1 MPTIESIVNFLTRR
15 KRTADFFWQ
24 LAERH
29 AKFLYNAALRYAGS
43 RYDAEDLVQETFL
56 IAFKQFEAL
65 RDERKFKGWLFAIL
79 RNTYLKNIRPDSRR
93 KESEY
98 EDGIDY
104 IGVLEDT
111 VEHTDANRIYEQ
123 KVESKQIQHL
133 LDELPEKHKSP
144 LLLYYMVEMS
154 YQEIAQALELPI
166 GTVMSRLSRAKQM
179 LKKKILRLHMRD
191 SHTSNVIQFPRRK
204 SHK

>member
-29 AKFLYNAALRYAGS
+29 AKLLYNVALRYAGS

-79 RNTYLKNIRPDSRR
+79 RNTYLKNIRQDSRR

-104 IGVLEDT
+104 IRALEDT
-111 VEHTDANRIYEQ
+111 VEHSDAARIYEQ

-144 LLLYYMVEMS
+144 LLLYYMAEMS
-154 YQEIAQALELPI
+154 YQEIAQALDLPI

-191 SHTSNVIQFPRRK
+191 SNASNVIQFPRRK
-204 SHK
+204 FQK

>member
-24 LAERH
+24 LAGSY
-29 AKFLYNAALRYAGS
+29 AKLLYNVALRYAGS

-56 IAFKQFEAL
+56 IAFKQFEQL

-79 RNTYLKNIRPDSRR
+79 RNTYLKNIRQDSRR

-144 LLLYYMVEMS
+144 LLLYYMTEMS
-154 YQEIAQALELPI
+154 YQEIAQALDLPI

-191 SHTSNVIQFPRRK
+191 SNASNVIQFPRRK
-204 SHK
+204 FHK